1 MLYDKKNYSQVRKLK
16 KKKKFA
22 ILVISVKFA
31 FLVYPF
37 WRFHS
42 GLFEALRMFAVFA
55 MLVEVFN
62 PRHISCLACQFKM
75 LSAQLGIDF
84 HSYLIAWFK
93 KTSFCFLRCY
103 CGMGYESGKQS
114 KECKC
119 RRKCKGNKKKR
130 CGGGHHASLYNTC
143 KTLFFSR
150 FFFFPSFFPSFFSFL
165 SFSFFGVRSLFGRES
180 ARLKNTE

>member
-1 MLYDKKNYSQVRKLK
+1 
-16 KKKKFA
+16 
-22 ILVISVKFA
+22 
-31 FLVYPF
+31 
-37 WRFHS
+37 
-42 GLFEALRMFAVFA
+42 MFAVFA
-55 MLVEVFN
+55 ILVEVFN
-62 PRHISCLACQFKM
+62 PRHISWLAGQFKM

-84 HSYLIAWFK
+84 HSYLIAWYK

-130 CGGGHHASLYNTC
+130 CGGRHHASLYNTC

-150 FFFFPSFFPSFFSFL
+150 FFFSSLLSFLLSFL
-165 SFSFFGVRSLFGRES
+165 SSFFFFWRKEPLWQRKCTIE
-180 ARLKNTE
+180 EH